1 VKRLSSQLVWPSTVI
16 TVFDAGAEVDLLLRP
31 VSHAR
36 LSLTRAQARR
46 LAIALMRFVD
56 KGESK

>member
-1 VKRLSSQLVWPSTVI
+1 VKRLSSQRVWPFTVI
-16 TVFDAGAEVDLLLRP
+16 EVFDAGAEVDLTIGP
-31 VSHAR
+31 VSHTR

-46 LAIALMRFVD
+46 LARALMRFVD